1 MKLGKKQGITAG
13 YDYTVKT
20 SLSVQETRLDKNFL
34 HPDNKSI
41 IFVKDLKQE
50 TMAHPNKNNRTES
63 RITRWAADIP
73 ERAYKLCLLGLSN
86 DQLATAFGVGV
97 SIFNIWIHK
106 YPELKQAMKLGRHE
120 ADAEITAT
128 LFKRA
133 SGYKYT
139 EDKVFVYKG
148 QIITQPVEKEVVP
161 DTEAIKFWLKNRQ
174 PALWNDTFKHEHS
187 GKVKVEKDKHD
198 LKDLSDE
205 EFELVKKL
213 GLKDILAISNGEQE

>member
-1 MKLGKKQGITAG
+1 
-13 YDYTVKT
+13 
-20 SLSVQETRLDKNFL
+20 
-34 HPDNKSI
+34 
-41 IFVKDLKQE
+41 
-50 TMAHPNKNNRTES
+50 MARSNKNSGRES
-63 RITRWAADIP
+63 RETRWAIDIP

-86 DQLATAFGVGV
+86 EQLAIAFGVG
-97 SIFNIWIHK
+97 INLFNIWIGKH
-106 YPELKQAMKLGRHE
+106 PELKQAMKLGRQE
-120 ADAEITAT
+120 ADAQVTAT

-133 SGYKYT
+133 NGYKYY

-187 GKVKVEKDKHD
+187 GKVSVEHNKHN